1 MCYYMSK
8 NTKENIMGHKFS
20 QSTVTFIY
28 SIAQGGNK
36 PFIYN
41 IYKKRR
47 DRMSEKE
54 VKIYLKRTKTVY
66 DFGTIIVEE

>member
-1 MCYYMSK
+1 MIK
-8 NTKENIMGHKFS
+8 NTKENIMGYKFS
-20 QSTVTFIY
+20 QSTLTFIY
-28 SIAQGGNK
+28 SISQGGNR
-36 PFIYN
+36 PFVYN

-47 DRMSEKE
+47 DRISEKE